1 MNKVKVLGVSVNDYG
16 GDGTPLIFLHSFPLS
31 SEMWNKQVEYFKKK
45 HRVITYD
52 IRGLGE
58 SGTDDNVYSMEKMV
72 NDFFHIL
79 NNLKIQK
86 VHAVGLS
93 MGGYILLRAVLKD
106 SERLNSVTLVNTK
119 ADKDD
124 DEVILK
130 RSSAVI
136 KIKSGGRE
144 AYLKKLMP
152 YLTNSNMNN
161 IDEIVRQIIS
171 KNSDEGI
178 CGNLL
183 ALSTRTN
190 TTNQIKNINLP
201 VLLISGIED
210 LINSF
215 TEMDKLYDI
224 MKQNMSKDTLTS
236 YL

>member
-1 MNKVKVLGVSVNDYG
+1 MNKVKVLGVNVNDYG

-124 DEVILK
+124 DEVIIK
-130 RSSAVI
+130 AVF
-136 KIKSGGRE
+136 
-144 AYLKKLMP
+144 
-152 YLTNSNMNN
+152 
-161 IDEIVRQIIS
+161 
-171 KNSDEGI
+171 
-178 CGNLL
+178 CGN
-183 ALSTRTN
+183 
-190 TTNQIKNINLP
+190 KN
-201 VLLISGIED
+201 
-210 LINSF
+210 
-215 TEMDKLYDI
+215 
-224 MKQNMSKDTLTS
+224 
-236 YL
+236 